1 VEVTRTPAVGGAL
14 PGEDVGDALAVLAA
28 LPARFPGRVLYATAE
43 EDGLVLALADGPDI
57 RLGEPTM
64 LARKLAA
71 AAAVLR
77 SLPEEER
84 LPLGYLD
91 ASVLERVVAG
101 TDSQPSSEALDSAD

>member
-1 VEVTRTPAVGGAL
+1 MSRTPTVGAQL
-14 PGEDVGDALAVLAA
+14 PGEDAEAALAVLSA
-28 LPARFPGRVLYATAE
+28 LPSRFPGRVLYATAE
-43 EDGLVLALADGPDI
+43 DGRASCSRSPTGP
-57 RLGEPTM
+57 RSGSASRPM

-101 TDSQPSSEALDSAD
+101 PTLNPQVNLQT

>member
-1 VEVTRTPAVGGAL
+1 
-14 PGEDVGDALAVLAA
+14 
-28 LPARFPGRVLYATAE
+28 
-43 EDGLVLALADGPDI
+43 
-57 RLGEPTM
+57 M

-101 TDSQPSSEALDSAD
+101 LDSQPSSEALGSAD